1 MEKSEPVRANLS
13 QAWGGVDFLIS
24 ESLPTSSLLQDSL
37 IEALDSTGMSFAL
50 YDAQQRLVYC
60 NRHYLRFWLPHHDRS
75 AMMGI
80 TYSTLLDFAYN
91 AYFLNRVILETDR
104 KTWIRQRME
113 QFTRGDGTPYAIQMV
128 DGSWE
133 QVVNKR
139 TSNGGTLVFRVDI
152 TALKNA
158 EHEAQKQATS
168 ARKLS
173 LVAER
178 TDNGVIITDAHGHI
192 EWVNEGFTRMTEY
205 TSSEVLGR
213 KPGS

>member
-104 KTWIRQRME
+104 KTW
-113 QFTRGDGTPYAIQMV
+113 
-128 DGSWE
+128 
-133 QVVNKR
+133 
-139 TSNGGTLVFRVDI
+139 
-152 TALKNA
+152 
-158 EHEAQKQATS
+158 
-168 ARKLS
+168 
-173 LVAER
+173 
-178 TDNGVIITDAHGHI
+178 
-192 EWVNEGFTRMTEY
+192 
-205 TSSEVLGR
+205 
-213 KPGS
+213 